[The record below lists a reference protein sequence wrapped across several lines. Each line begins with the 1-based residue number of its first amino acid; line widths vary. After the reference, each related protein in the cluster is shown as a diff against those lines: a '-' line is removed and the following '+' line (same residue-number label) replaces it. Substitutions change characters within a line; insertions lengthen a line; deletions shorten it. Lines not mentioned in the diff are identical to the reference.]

1 MTQQRNASCCENRAE
16 AEMFAITLA
25 GHVLNPRPL
34 TRAREK
40 AGKSGEKTYIR
51 TRTRAR
57 PRTTR
62 GKPRRDEEGVNF
74 VWPLP
79 PICAREHQC
88 LSKRPSRPYRY
99 KPHSYC
105 RLSAQATAQVWVPAE
120 DGSMIAFPRM
130 PRVADLPP
138 GWRHFTTAQKIEHLI
153 VLDRCRAILSWGRSP
168 SWTLPLLVSDA
179 GDAHP
184 VAGRPQ
190 GRARWN
196 ARSRG
201 CPRARK
207 GPHSR
212 RAYKA
217 V

>member
-25 GHVLNPRPL
+25 GNVLNPRPL

-105 RLSAQATAQVWVPAE
+105 RLSAQAGAQARCPSRRWQHHRVSIQAARCRSADRLAAFHDGTE
-120 DGSMIAFPRM
+120 DRA
-130 PRVADLPP
+130 
-138 GWRHFTTAQKIEHLI
+138 
-153 VLDRCRAILSWGRSP
+153 LDRPRSLPRNPVVGSISELDPSASRFRCR
-168 SWTLPLLVSDA
+168 
-179 GDAHP
+179 
-184 VAGRPQ
+184 
-190 GRARWN
+190 
-196 ARSRG
+196 
-201 CPRARK
+201 
-207 GPHSR
+207 
-212 RAYKA
+212 
-217 V
+217 